1 MLMLHNGLRVAF
13 STSFESRYE
22 AESMGRV
29 GSTRP
34 NISKCQDPLFTR
46 PLCKIDIEK
55 GVG

>member
-1 MLMLHNGLRVAF
+1 MLMLHNGLHVAF
-13 STSFESRYE
+13 STSFESPYK
-22 AESMGRV
+22 AESMGHV